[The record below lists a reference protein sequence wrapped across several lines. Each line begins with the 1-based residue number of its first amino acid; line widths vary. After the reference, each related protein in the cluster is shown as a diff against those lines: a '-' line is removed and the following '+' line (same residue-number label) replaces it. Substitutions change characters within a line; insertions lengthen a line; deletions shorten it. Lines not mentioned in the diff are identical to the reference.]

1 MEGFSF
7 MYICAMLVPFETLSE
22 SAKTWVYP
30 ASRKFYTN
38 ELEEVEGK
46 IKDFISEWKKEDVEF
61 KASYRFLYNR
71 FVVILAE
78 DPQGK
83 LTNQDLDQVV
93 TFIFKLQSEYDLEL
107 LDRMNVCFKQGEFV
121 QYKEIKEF
129 KKLLKNKSV
138 SDKTIVFDNLIQT
151 KEELA
156 HFWEVPI
163 TESWYNRFL

>member
-1 MEGFSF
+1 
-7 MYICAMLVPFETLSE
+7 MLVPFESISE

-30 ASRKFYTN
+30 ASRKFYKD
-38 ELEEVEGK
+38 ELEVVQDR
-46 IKDFISEWKKEDVEF
+46 IKTFISEWRKEDDQF
-61 KASYRFLYNR
+61 RASYQFLYNR
-71 FVVILAE
+71 FVIILAE

-93 TFIFKLQSEYDLEL
+93 AFILQLQSDYDLEL

-151 KEELA
+151 KEELE

>member
-1 MEGFSF
+1 
-7 MYICAMLVPFETLSE
+7 MLVSFESLSE

-30 ASRKFYTN
+30 ASRKFYSN
-38 ELEEVEGK
+38 ELEDLENK
-46 IKDFISEWKKEDVEF
+46 IKAFVSSWKSDDPEF
-61 KASYRFLYNR
+61 KASYQFLYDR
-71 FVVILAE
+71 FVIILAE
-78 DPQGK
+78 DPNGK
-83 LTNQDLDQVV
+83 LTNQDLDAVV
-93 TFIFKLQSEYDLEL
+93 GFILKLQTDYEIEL

-138 SDKTIVFDNLIQT
+138 SAKTIVFDNLIQT
-151 KEELA
+151 KEELR

>member
-1 MEGFSF
+1 MIISHES
-7 MYICAMLVPFETLSE
+7 LSD
-22 SAKTWVYP
+22 SAKVWVYP
-30 ASRKFYTN
+30 ASRKFYKN
-38 ELEEVEGK
+38 EVEEVEEK
-46 IKDFISEWKKEDVEF
+46 IKNFIAHWKEEDTDF
-61 KASYRFLYNR
+61 KASYRFLYDR

-78 DPQGK
+78 DPEGK

-93 TFIFKLQSEYDLEL
+93 GFILQLQSEYELEL

-138 SDKTIVFDNLIQT
+138 SNKTVVFDNLIQT
-151 KEELA
+151 KEELE

>member
-1 MEGFSF
+1 M
-7 MYICAMLVPFETLSE
+7 
-22 SAKTWVYP
+22 YP
-30 ASRKFYTN
+30 ASRKFYAN
-38 ELEEVEGK
+38 ELEEVEDK
-46 IKDFISEWKKEDVEF
+46 IKSFISEWKKEDVDF
-61 KASYRFLYNR
+61 KASYQFVYNR

-78 DPQGK
+78 DPEGK

-156 HFWEVPI
+156 DFWEVPI

>member
-1 MEGFSF
+1 
-7 MYICAMLVPFETLSE
+7 MLVPFETLSE

-30 ASRKFYTN
+30 ASRKFYKD
-38 ELEEVEGK
+38 ELEEVEHK
-46 IKDFISEWKKEDVEF
+46 IKTFISDWKKEEADF
-61 KASYRFLYNR
+61 KASYQFLYDR

-78 DPQGK
+78 DPAGK

-93 TFIFKLQSEYDLEL
+93 AFILQLQSEYDLEL

-138 SDKTIVFDNLIQT
+138 SNKTIVFDNLIQT

>member
-1 MEGFSF
+1 
-7 MYICAMLVPFETLSE
+7 MLVPFETLSE

-30 ASRKFYTN
+30 ASRKFYKD
-38 ELEEVEGK
+38 ELETVENE
-46 IKDFISEWKKEDVEF
+46 IKNFITTWKEEDVDF
-61 KASYRFLYNR
+61 KASYQFLYNR
-71 FVVILAE
+71 FVIILAE
-78 DPQGK
+78 DPDGK
-83 LTNQDLDQVV
+83 LTNQDLDKVV
-93 TFIFKLQSEYDLEL
+93 TFIFKLQSEYDVEL

-138 SDKTIVFDNLIQT
+138 CDKTIVFDNLIQT
-151 KEELA
+151 KEELE